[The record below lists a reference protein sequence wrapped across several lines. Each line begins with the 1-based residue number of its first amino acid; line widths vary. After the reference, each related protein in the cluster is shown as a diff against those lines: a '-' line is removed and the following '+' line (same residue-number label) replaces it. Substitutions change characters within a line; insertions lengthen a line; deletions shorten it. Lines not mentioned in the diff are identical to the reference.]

1 MHVSSFILK
10 NSLINSKYEVQ
21 ESFLKELKKVIKK
34 IIKREELDINLD
46 ENADYK
52 VCIYEDASKLIYN
65 DESLE
70 KALPKPWES
79 EKNIW
84 LFLQDHQGPKW
95 RKLIRKNHR
104 IQEVWN
110 QRTMLTVPL

>member
-1 MHVSSFILK
+1 MMEEILLIHDSLSF
-10 NSLINSKYEVQ
+10 V
-21 ESFLKELKKVIKK
+21 V
-34 IIKREELDINLD
+34 DINLD

-79 EKNIW
+79 EKIFGYFYKIIKGQNGESSSEKIIESKK
-84 LFLQDHQGPKW
+84 FG
-95 RKLIRKNHR
+95 IR
-104 IQEVWN
+104 E
-110 QRTMLTVPL
+110 LC